1 MLKEEL
7 VAIMS
12 DVIEEV
18 NRRHAISNNLNMQE
32 YEDGLVWSRAG
43 LDYNNE
49 MIVEEL
55 VRRGIIELE
64 D

>member
-12 DVIEEV
+12 NAVEET
-18 NRRHAISNNLNMQE
+18 NRKHAISNNLNMQE
-32 YEDGLVWSRAG
+32 YENNLIWSRPG
-43 LDYNNE
+43 LDYTNE

>member
-1 MLKEEL
+1 MLKEEII
-7 VAIMS
+7 AIMS

-32 YEDGLVWSRAG
+32 YENKLVWSRPG
-43 LDYNNE
+43 LDYTNE

-55 VRRGIIELE
+55 VRRGIIEVN
-64 D
+64 